1 MLAQAIIKRILIS
14 FVTLL
19 VVSIIIFIGT
29 SLLPGD
35 VANIILGQMATP
47 ESLAALREHLGLD
60 KPPHVRY
67 LMWLGNLMSGD
78 LGMSKAGSGIGTVG
92 TEISVMIVPRL
103 MNTLRLA
110 GMVALISIPLAM
122 SLGLLA
128 SMYPG
133 SRIDRAITFTT
144 LSIISVPDFL
154 VAMILVMVLAVQ
166 LGWLPSVAYMSGSET
181 GWQLIRA
188 LLMPTLT
195 LVTIVSAQIIR
206 MTRATILN
214 IMSSPYIEMAIL
226 KGVNRKRI
234 ILRHSLL
241 NTIGPIVNVIALNMA
256 WLIGGVVIVETVFA
270 YPGLAKLMI
279 DGVQTRDL
287 PLVQACAMIFCAT
300 YVILIMIA
308 DMASIISNPRLRH
321 PK

>member
-1 MLAQAIIKRILIS
+1 MLVREIAKRIL
-14 FVTLL
+14 VGVLTLV

-47 ESLAALREHLGLD
+47 EALAVLREHLGLD
-60 KPPHVRY
+60 QPPHIRY
-67 LMWLGNLMSGD
+67 LMWLGDLLTGD
-78 LGMSKAGSGIGTVG
+78 LGMSKAGTGVGTVG
-92 TEISVMIVPRL
+92 TEISVMIEPRL
-103 MNTLRLA
+103 FNTLRLS
-110 GMVALISIPLAM
+110 GMVALISIPMAM
-122 SLGLLA
+122 LFGLLA

-133 SRIDRAITFTT
+133 SRIDKTITFIT

-154 VAMILVMVLAVQ
+154 VAMILVMILAVY
-166 LGWLPSVAYMSGSET
+166 LGWLPSIAYMSGNET
-181 GWQLIRA
+181 GWQLIRS
-188 LLMPTLT
+188 LLMPTFT

-226 KGVNRKRI
+226 KGVPRRRI
-234 ILRHSLL
+234 ILKHALL
-241 NTIGPIVNVIALNMA
+241 NTIGPIVNVVALNMA

-279 DGVQTRDL
+279 DAVQTRDL
-287 PLVQACAMIFCAT
+287 PLVQACAMIFCGT

>member
-1 MLAQAIIKRILIS
+1 MLVQAIIKRILIGV
-14 FVTLL
+14 VTLL

-60 KPPHVRY
+60 QPPHTRY
-67 LMWLGNLMSGD
+67 LMWLGNLLSGD
-78 LGMSKAGSGIGTVG
+78 LGMSKAGTGVGTVG
-92 TEISVMIVPRL
+92 TEISVMIQPRL
-103 MNTLRLA
+103 VNTLRLA
-110 GMVALISIPLAM
+110 GMVALISIPMAM
-122 SLGLLA
+122 GLGLLA

-166 LGWLPSVAYMSGSET
+166 LGWLPSIAYMSGNET

-206 MTRATILN
+206 DDPGNDPEHHEFTLYRDGDSQG
-214 IMSSPYIEMAIL
+214 SSQETNHSQALFAQYHRSDCQRHCIEYGMVDWWS
-226 KGVNRKRI
+226 GHCRNG
-234 ILRHSLL
+234 LRLPRFGETDDRRSPNPGSALGPGMCDDLL
-241 NTIGPIVNVIALNMA
+241 CNLCDSDHDCRHG
-256 WLIGGVVIVETVFA
+256 
-270 YPGLAKLMI
+270 I
-279 DGVQTRDL
+279 DH
-287 PLVQACAMIFCAT
+287 F
-300 YVILIMIA
+300 
-308 DMASIISNPRLRH
+308 
-321 PK
+321 